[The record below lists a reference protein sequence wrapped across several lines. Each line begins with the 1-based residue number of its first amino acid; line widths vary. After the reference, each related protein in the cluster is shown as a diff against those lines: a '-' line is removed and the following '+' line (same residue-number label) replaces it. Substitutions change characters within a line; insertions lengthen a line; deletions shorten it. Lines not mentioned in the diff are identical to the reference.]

1 MRAIITSLLTIY
13 IIVISEA
20 QEYNF
25 DNPIKLGIAV
35 NSESEESSVL
45 LSPNSN
51 RLYFSRIGHTKNSG
65 GMSGGQ
71 DIWYCDKKEEEWLE
85 ASNVLKNINNKGN
98 NAIIGMSI
106 GEDTVYLL
114 NNYKG
119 KKTTIGVSY
128 SVKEGLGWSIPQSLN
143 IPDILSS
150 KGYYGFNMHP
160 NGQILIISMN
170 LKNSIGNEDLY
181 VSFNEGNNTWSAL
194 IHLGEVIN
202 SKGFEITPF
211 ISNDGR
217 KLYFSSDG
225 HGGLGNADIFV
236 STRIDESWT
245 NWTEPVNLGEK
256 INSIGFDASFSIWR
270 DSLVYFCSNRSGIMS
285 DVFQSK
291 LLKPLEHIEEFQ
303 EIVNLA
309 NNT

>member
-202 SKGFEITPF
+202 S
-211 ISNDGR
+211 N
-217 KLYFSSDG
+217 
-225 HGGLGNADIFV
+225 
-236 STRIDESWT
+236 
-245 NWTEPVNLGEK
+245 
-256 INSIGFDASFSIWR
+256 
-270 DSLVYFCSNRSGIMS
+270 
-285 DVFQSK
+285 
-291 LLKPLEHIEEFQ
+291 
-303 EIVNLA
+303 
-309 NNT
+309 